1 MMGSINLRRLAIG
14 LCLLLAASPLLR
26 SADTIPGE
34 FDNGTF
40 AKLVKELSE
49 DAGYF
54 RFQFMSNE
62 REFPA
67 VIPEL
72 KKQIKAG
79 GVYLGVGPEQNFTY
93 IAATRPKI
101 AFIFDIRREN
111 AIEHLLYK
119 ALFEISPNRADFV
132 SRLFSRRPTAEL
144 TSNSNVRN
152 LFQAFSASR
161 PDRQLFNQNRDAVK
175 KDLSRFDLNG
185 FGLAEVDSIY
195 ETIFDA
201 GPGIDYSGPFGMYRG
216 QSYAAI
222 QTATDDHGQAWSFL
236 ASEENY
242 QYVRDMELR
251 NMIVP
256 VVGNFAGLKAVR
268 AVGRYLKDHGAT
280 VSVFYTSNVEQYL
293 FQQDDDWRK
302 YYANV
307 ATLPLDATSTFI
319 RSSHFS
325 FGNSGQRSQQFGG
338 TNYVM
343 LLCSMSELTKAFTG
357 GRIQSYDDVIRMS
370 YE

>member
-1 MMGSINLRRLAIG
+1 MGSSNLRLSAIW
-14 LCLLLAASPLLR
+14 LCLVLAAAPLLR
-26 SADTIPGE
+26 SADTIPRQ
-34 FDNGTF
+34 FDVAAF
-40 AKLVKELSE
+40 ARLVKELSE

-62 REFPA
+62 REFPS

-72 KKQIKAG
+72 KKAIKPG

-93 IAATRPKI
+93 IAATHPKI

-119 ALFEISPNRADFV
+119 SLFEMSPTRAEFL
-132 SRLFSRRPTAEL
+132 SRLFSRRPTADL
-144 TSNSNVRN
+144 SVSSNVRN
-152 LFQAFSASR
+152 LFQAFSGSR

-175 KDLSRFDLNG
+175 KNLARFELND

-201 GPGIDYSGPFGMYRG
+201 GPGIDYSGPFGNFRG

-222 QTATDDHGQAWSFL
+222 QTATDDHGQAWSYL

-242 QYVRDMELR
+242 QYVRDMELH

-256 VVGNFAGLKAVR
+256 VVGNFAGPKAVR
-268 AVGRYLKDHGAT
+268 AVGKYLKDHGAV
-280 VSVFYTSNVEQYL
+280 VSVYYTSNVEQYL
-293 FQQDDDWRK
+293 FQQADDWRK

-307 ATLPLDATSTFI
+307 ATLPLDAGSTFI
-319 RSSHFS
+319 RSSHYS
-325 FGNSGQRSQQFGG
+325 FNSSGQRRQQFGG

-343 LLCSMSELTKAFTG
+343 LLCSMSELTKAFNA